1 MRKLRFVSA
10 AIAMMMAGTLV
21 VCGGGN
27 ESQKSGSGDKN
38 LKVAIICSAAGQN
51 DNGYNQTAIEGAKKA

>member
-21 VCGGGN
+21 GCGGGN
-27 ESQKSGSGDKN
+27 ESQN
-38 LKVAIICSAAGQN
+38 PEVVIRI
-51 DNGYNQTAIEGAKKA
+51 